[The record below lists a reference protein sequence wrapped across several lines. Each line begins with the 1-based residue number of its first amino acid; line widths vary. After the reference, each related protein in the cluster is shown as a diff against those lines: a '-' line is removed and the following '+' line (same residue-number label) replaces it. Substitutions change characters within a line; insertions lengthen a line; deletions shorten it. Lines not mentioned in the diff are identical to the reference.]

1 MPPPS
6 AELGKSLRYSVE
18 VRDGVT
24 CVALKGH
31 ISEAANFT
39 ALKQLPRQLTI
50 DLSEISRINSIG
62 VREWSTFVR
71 ECELAGMD
79 LTFERCSPAIVSQM
93 GMISNFM
100 GMRSR
105 VKSVLVPYLCTSCKF
120 ELLDVLELVARM
132 PVKVAP
138 TLRCP
143 SCQDM
148 MELDDLEETYTALV
162 AR

>member
-1 MPPPS
+1 
-6 AELGKSLRYSVE
+6 
-18 VRDGVT
+18 
-24 CVALKGH
+24 
-31 ISEAANFT
+31 
-39 ALKQLPRQLTI
+39 
-50 DLSEISRINSIG
+50 
-62 VREWSTFVR
+62 
-71 ECELAGMD
+71 MD

-120 ELLDVLELVARM
+120 EMLDVLELVARM